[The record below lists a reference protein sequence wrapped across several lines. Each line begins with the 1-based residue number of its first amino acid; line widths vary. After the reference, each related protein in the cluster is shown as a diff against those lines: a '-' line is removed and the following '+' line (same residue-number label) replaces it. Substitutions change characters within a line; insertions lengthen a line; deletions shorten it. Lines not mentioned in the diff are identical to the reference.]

1 MKPASPP
8 AKVILEVVDG
18 PHRGDRLEFDR
29 HATLLVGRGS
39 RAQLRL
45 VDDPHFSRN
54 HFLLEV
60 NPPRVLLR
68 DLGSRNGT
76 FVNGHPVKQCH
87 VNPGDVISGGRT
99 RIRFT
104 LADALDDVATVDV
117 PPLEVTGPPA
127 AEATG
132 PVIPGYEVQ
141 RELGRGGMGVVYLAR
156 VQGGDERVALKVI
169 IPEAAVNDRAVSLFF
184 REARVLSKLN
194 HPRIVRFRETGLH
207 LGQLYLAMEYVETVD
222 LKALVAGASAAA
234 RVRLCAGLL
243 CQALEGLHHAHELGF
258 VHRDVKPGNLL
269 VGGRAEAPQVKV
281 ADFGLAKSYEGA
293 GLSGMTHEGQ
303 GLGTV
308 VYMAPEQIVSARDAR
323 PAVDVYAAGA
333 TLYHL
338 LSGAYP
344 YDFPKGRDPLLVVL
358 EAPVVPLTQRCPWV
372 PAGLDE
378 AVHRALAREPG
389 DRFPSAEALRQAL
402 APFTQG
408 RAGG

>member
-1 MKPASPP
+1 MEPGSAV
-8 AKVILEVVDG
+8 KVILEVVDG
-18 PHRGDRLEFDR
+18 PHRGDRLEFDS
-29 HATLLVGRGS
+29 HETLLVGRGS

-45 VDDPHFSRN
+45 VNDPHFSRN

-76 FVNGHPVKQCH
+76 LVNGRPVKQDYL
-87 VNPGDVISGGRT
+87 NPGDIISGGQT

-104 LADALDDVATVDV
+104 LADAPSPAGP
-117 PPLEVTGPPA
+117 PPLEATQAHPA
-127 AEATG
+127 PASG
-132 PVIPGYEVQ
+132 PVIPGYEIV

-156 VQGGDERVALKVI
+156 SQAGGDRVALKVI
-169 IPEAAVNDRAVSLFF
+169 IPESAVNDRAVGLFF

-207 LGQLYLAMEYVETVD
+207 LGQLYLAMEYVATVD
-222 LKALVAGASAAA
+222 LKALLAGKAAAA
-234 RVRLCAGLL
+234 RVRLCTAIL
-243 CQALEGLHHAHELGF
+243 CPALEGLHHAHGLGF

-269 VGGRAEAPQVKV
+269 VSGRAEDPQVKV

-308 VYMAPEQIVSARDAR
+308 VYMAPEQVISARDAR
-323 PAVDVYAAGA
+323 PAVDVYSAGA

-344 YDFPKGRDPLLVVL
+344 YDFPAGRDPLLVVL
-358 EAPVVPLTQRCPWV
+358 EAPVVPLTRRCGWV
-372 PAGLDE
+372 PPALGE
-378 AVHRALAREPG
+378 IVQRALAREPA

-402 APFTQG
+402 LPFVRGPVKVRQP
-408 RAGG
+408 